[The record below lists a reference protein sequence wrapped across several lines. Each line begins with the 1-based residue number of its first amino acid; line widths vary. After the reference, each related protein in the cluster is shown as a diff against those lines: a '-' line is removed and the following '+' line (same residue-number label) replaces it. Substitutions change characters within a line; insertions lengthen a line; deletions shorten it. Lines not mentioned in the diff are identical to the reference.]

1 MHVIVCASVCE
12 FKGQNSL
19 RGGGGGGWLGIVKL
33 RKNSIFLKKGKT
45 VIYHYNTGG
54 KFEIFLYLE

>member
-19 RGGGGGGWLGIVKL
+19 RGGGGVGIVKL
-33 RKNSIFLKKGKT
+33 RKNSIFLKNGKT